1 MVAAKIADRQRG
13 QGALVAAQGRDKVD
27 PRGRQI
33 EARAEAADAIR
44 QAPQG
49 LVFRGLQPQ
58 AQLFP
63 GHLGAP
69 EKQEPQL
76 QDIVGGCLQETI
88 RNLLQPGASQRPQA
102 PGGPLAGVLIAPGQH
117 QKAEIWR
124 SIEAQLP
131 APARIPHDPPREHP
145 ALPHQRATLQH
156 DKDPAPSPDRR
167 ARDLVKQEA
176 IVLLQQHDP
185 LPET

>member
-1 MVAAKIADRQRG
+1 VVAAKIADRQRG
-13 QGALVAAQGRDKVD
+13 QATLVAAQGRDQID
-27 PRGRQI
+27 PRGRQL
-33 EARAEAADAIR
+33 EARAEAADAAR

-63 GHLGAP
+63 GQLGAP

-88 RNLLQPGASQRPQA
+88 RDLLQPGAGQRPQA

-124 SIEAQLP
+124 GIEAPLA
-131 APARIPHDPPREHP
+131 APAWIPHDPPREHP
-145 ALPHQRATLQH
+145 ALPHQHATSQH
-156 DKDPAPSPDRR
+156 DEGPAPSPDGR
-167 ARDLVKQEA
+167 AWDLVEEEAVVFLQE
-176 IVLLQQHDP
+176 HDP